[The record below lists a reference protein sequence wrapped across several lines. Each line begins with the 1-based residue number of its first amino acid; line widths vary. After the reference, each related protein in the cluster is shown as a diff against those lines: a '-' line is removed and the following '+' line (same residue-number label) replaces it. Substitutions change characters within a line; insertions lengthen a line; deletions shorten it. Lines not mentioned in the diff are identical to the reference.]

1 MIQIFN
7 KYFKKEITVFT
18 ACTQLPGIG
27 QSMSTQICDVLG
39 IGKTTLLGNLSTSHL
54 NQLDQL
60 IHQNYHIGSEL
71 VKIVKKNKSRLRA
84 ISSYRG
90 WRHSE
95 GLPCR
100 GQRTHGNA
108 RSSRRFAKSKN

>member
-27 QSMSTQICDVLG
+27 KSMSAQMCDVLG
-39 IGKTTLLGNLSTSHL
+39 IARNTLLGSLSTSHF

-60 IHQNYHIGSEL
+60 MHQNYHIGTEL
-71 VKIVKKNKSRLRA
+71 RNLISKNKNRLRT

-108 RSSRRFAKSKN
+108 RSSRRFAQSKT

>member
-7 KYFKKEITVFT
+7 KYFKKDITVFT
-18 ACTQLPGIG
+18 ACGQLSGIG
-27 QSMSTQICDVLG
+27 RSMSAQVCDVLG
-39 IGKTTLLGNLSTSHL
+39 IARSMPLGSLSTFRL

-60 IHQNYHIGSEL
+60 MHQNYNIGLEL
-71 VKIVKKNKSRLRA
+71 HTLIRQNRSRLRT

-108 RSSRRFAKSKN
+108 RSSRRFTSSKI

>member
-7 KYFKKEITVFT
+7 NYFKKEITVLT
-18 ACTQLPGIG
+18 ALSQLPGIG
-27 QSMSTQICDVLG
+27 KSMSDQICDVLG
-39 IGKTTLLGNLSTSHL
+39 LGRSILLGSLSTFQL
-54 NQLDQL
+54 NRLDQL
-60 IHQNYHIGSEL
+60 IHQNYHVGIEL
-71 VKIVKKNKSRLRA
+71 RNLIKKNKNRLRV

-90 WRHSE
+90 WRHSG

-108 RSSRRFAKSKN
+108 ITSRRFANSR

>member
-7 KYFKKEITVFT
+7 KYFKKDITIFT

-27 QSMSTQICDVLG
+27 KAMSVQICDVLG
-39 IGKTTLLGNLSTSHL
+39 IGKSILLGNLSSIHL

-60 IHQNYHIGSEL
+60 IHQNYHVGVEL
-71 VKIVKKNKSRLRA
+71 SNLIKKNKDRLRL

-108 RSSRRFAKSKN
+108 RSSRRFTKSKP

>member
-27 QSMSTQICDVLG
+27 KSMSAQICDILG
-39 IGKTTLLGNLSTSHL
+39 VGKSTLLGSLSTFHL

-60 IHQNYHIGSEL
+60 MHQNYHIGSEL
-71 VKIVKKNKSRLRA
+71 NTLIKRNKNRLRV

-108 RSSRRFAKSKN
+108 RTSRLFAKSKT